1 MSKYLHPGINKVYRI
16 KERDAKRFPS
26 PPMQVTYHQTIFDS
40 VKNDAVA
47 PDSYRRGFEKHAE
60 DDYVD
65 FFYER
70 NIPRMLSREGPRAA
84 VGDVD
89 GDGLEDVFI
98 GGTAG
103 HAGQLYLQMG
113 DGKFMKKEEKGIE
126 QFMDFEDVAVLLFDC
141 DHDGDL
147 DLLICPG
154 GNNVS
159 ANSRQMQ
166 LRLFKNDGKGNFQL
180 DAEAFPSNNANIS
193 VAVACDF
200 DNDGD
205 LDLFIGGRSVPQEYG
220 LAPSGYIF
228 VNDGK
233 GHFTDMAKT
242 KNPDIANIGMVTG

>member
-1 MSKYLHPGINKVYRI
+1 
-16 KERDAKRFPS
+16 
-26 PPMQVTYHQTIFDS
+26 
-40 VKNDAVA
+40 
-47 PDSYRRGFEKHAE
+47 
-60 DDYVD
+60 
-65 FFYER
+65 
-70 NIPRMLSREGPRAA
+70 MLSREGPKAA

-103 HAGQLYLQMG
+103 HAGKLYLQKG
-113 DGKFMKKEEKGIE
+113 DGKFMKKEDKGIE

-180 DAEAFPSNNANIS
+180 DAEAFPSKISFIDERWPWFTSLSYLKCMKFHSKNICNYATEIS
-193 VAVACDF
+193 
-200 DNDGD
+200 
-205 LDLFIGGRSVPQEYG
+205 
-220 LAPSGYIF
+220 
-228 VNDGK
+228 K
-233 GHFTDMAKT
+233 
-242 KNPDIANIGMVTG
+242 